1 MTDAHG
7 PTGGVPILVYPER
20 LRVLCV
26 GGGVVA
32 AGKVSELLDGGAWVR
47 VIAPEL
53 TATLREAADE
63 GRLRWRRARYGPG
76 AIGDA
81 TFVIAATGSPEVNA
95 AVAADADAA
104 GRLCVRVDDGRAG
117 SAAMMGAVR
126 RGPLVLAVATTGAAP
141 ALTRMVR
148 RELADRYGPEHGV
161 LAELATTLR
170 GDPRVV
176 AALADLDLDARRA
189 RWRRVYHPD
198 ILDLIRAGRL
208 DQAKE
213 AAFACLSSSSD

>member
-1 MTDAHG
+1 MPDA
-7 PTGGVPILVYPER
+7 PVPPVGVPILLYPAR

-26 GGGVVA
+26 GGGAVA
-32 AGKVSELLDGGAWVR
+32 TGKVRELLDGGARVR
-47 VIAPEL
+47 VIAPEVS
-53 TATLREAADE
+53 ATLRAAADE
-63 GRLRWRRARYGPG
+63 GRLQWRRGRYQRDDL
-76 AIGDA
+76 GDA
-81 TFVIAATGSPEVNA
+81 TLVIAATGAPEVNA

-104 GRLCVRVDDGRAG
+104 GRLCVRVDDGPAG

-148 RELADRYGPEHGV
+148 RELAERYGPEHG
-161 LAELATTLR
+161 LLADLSAELR
-170 GDPRVV
+170 RDPRVV
-176 AALADLDLDARRA
+176 AALADLDAETRRA

-213 AAFACLSSSSD
+213 AAFACLLSSSD

>member
-1 MTDAHG
+1 MTDEQV
-7 PTGGVPILVYPER
+7 PPVGVPVLLYPAR

-32 AGKVSELLDGGAWVR
+32 TGKVRDLLDGGARVR
-47 VIAPEL
+47 VIAPDVS
-53 TATLREAADE
+53 ATLREAADE
-63 GRLRWRRARYGPG
+63 GRLVWRRATYRPG
-76 AIGDA
+76 DVGDA
-81 TFVIAATGSPEVNA
+81 SLVIAATGSPEVNA

-104 GRLCVRVDDGRAG
+104 GRLCVRVDDGPAG

-126 RGPLVLAVATTGAAP
+126 RGPLVLGVATTGAAP

-161 LAELATTLR
+161 LAGLCAELR
-170 GDPRVV
+170 RDPTVA
-176 AALADLDLDARRA
+176 AALAVLDVDTRRA

-198 ILDLIRAGRL
+198 ILGLIRAGRL

-213 AAFACLSSSSD
+213 AALACLLSSSD